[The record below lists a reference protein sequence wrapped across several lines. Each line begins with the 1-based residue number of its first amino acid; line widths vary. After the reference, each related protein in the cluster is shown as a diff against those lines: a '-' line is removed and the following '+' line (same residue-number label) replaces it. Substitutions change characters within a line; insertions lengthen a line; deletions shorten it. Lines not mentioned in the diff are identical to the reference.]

1 VFYWIYDLPNGVV
14 FLLFT
19 VGALAVGWL
28 AIFALRNVNRRLF
41 GGGDVDDAEARDER
55 NSMIELVL
63 TGTGLFYGL
72 LLGLIAAATYTT
84 YSDTENAVNEEAT
97 SLAALYRDVS
107 NYPEPMRGQ
116 LREEIKEY
124 VRYVIDEAWPQQQ
137 NGEVPV
143 GGIKRADAI
152 QDLLAEFEPVKE
164 GDKILHAEALS
175 QFNKFVELRQH
186 RLNSVESSLPAPL
199 WWVLIAGAVIN
210 LALIAMLA
218 VRRLVAHLV
227 ISGLFAVFVAMM
239 IFLIASMDNPF
250 RGEFSVQPDTFRSL
264 QTTFLR

>member
-1 VFYWIYDLPNGVV
+1 MFYWIYDLPNWVV

-19 VGALAVGWL
+19 VAALAVSWL
-28 AIFALRNVNRRLF
+28 AIFALRGVNTKLF
-41 GGGDVDDAEARDER
+41 GSDGEARDER

-84 YSDTENAVNEEAT
+84 YAETEGTVNAEAT
-97 SLAALYRDVS
+97 SLSALYRDVS
-107 NYPEPMRGQ
+107 NYPEPTRGQ
-116 LREEIKEY
+116 LQGDIKEY
-124 VRYVIDEAWPQQQ
+124 VRYVVEEAWPRQQA
-137 NGEVPV
+137 GEVPT
-143 GGIKRADAI
+143 GGIRLADTI
-152 QDLLAEFEPVKE
+152 QTHLVAFEPTTE
-164 GDKILHAEALS
+164 GDKIVHAEALS
-175 QFNKFVELRQH
+175 QFNKFIELRQH
-186 RLNSVESSLPAPL
+186 RVNSVESSLPAPL
-199 WWVLIAGAVIN
+199 WWVLVVGAVIN

-250 RGEFSVQPDTFRSL
+250 RGEFSVQPDAFRAL
-264 QTTFLR
+264 QTTLFNG